1 MQFKLY
7 KSPDK
12 QLKQRRRINIFFVA
26 LFGIF
31 IVILLK
37 LINIQII
44 DSEKYK
50 IAARKQYENKIILTP
65 YRGLIYDRNMNVLV
79 SNSYQYSFAA
89 DPNMV
94 DKPEIAAEIFSKAF
108 GKPKEEYLAKLTSQN
123 TSFIY
128 LERKI
133 DADKVNGLDTLNMN
147 GVIVLKEP
155 KRVYNYG
162 NLASQVLGFTNID
175 NKGQTGIELSMDNE
189 LAGKEGF
196 IIMQRDGRGNN
207 RPSLEFPTKD
217 AENGNNL
224 VLTLDINI
232 QRFAEEE
239 LAEGVKNFNAAGGK
253 VIVQAVKTGEVLAM
267 SSYPTFDPNNI
278 TVADT
283 SGMKNAVISDI
294 YEPGSTF
301 KIITAAASLEEKLE
315 DRNSMIATENLNEIK
330 GINITDVHSASSMSF
345 QQAIE
350 QSSNVAFSKISLKLG
365 AERFYKYARDFG
377 IGIYNGVELPGENK
391 GILKRPIDFSGV
403 SLPYMSIG
411 YEVLINAMQLTN
423 AYSTIANNGTM
434 MKSYIIKKESGKDGK
449 TIFESKPVMI
459 RQVVSEKTARTLTS
473 LLTGVVERGTGTDA
487 KITGV
492 SIAGKTGTAQR
503 IINGEYSSS
512 SHNSSFVGYFPAE
525 DPQIII
531 TVILNDPKSGE
542 YYGGKVAA
550 PIFQKIANRIINFSG
565 TSNITSKD
573 FVNVNYT
580 KENPNTNLNNVESGP
595 INIEEKKL
603 LIPNLI
609 NLRLEDAKDVLVEN
623 RLSYEIVENTSGEKT
638 AGSVKII
645 ESQYPMPNER
655 VALNDNIKIKLVV
668 KENIVSEDR
677 LLIIPDVKNLSLR
690 KAINVL
696 LSAGFDVDIN
706 GSGKIQDQSPAP
718 GTKQLPKSKVIL
730 YCKNQQ

>member
-7 KSPDK
+7 KNPDK
-12 QLKQRRRINIFFVA
+12 QLKQRRRINFFFVA

-94 DKPEIAAEIFSKAF
+94 DKPELAAEIFSKAF

-217 AENGNNL
+217 SENGNNL

-278 TVADT
+278 SVADT
-283 SGMKNAVISDI
+283 SGMKN
-294 YEPGSTF
+294 
-301 KIITAAASLEEKLE
+301 
-315 DRNSMIATENLNEIK
+315 
-330 GINITDVHSASSMSF
+330 
-345 QQAIE
+345 
-350 QSSNVAFSKISLKLG
+350 
-365 AERFYKYARDFG
+365 
-377 IGIYNGVELPGENK
+377 
-391 GILKRPIDFSGV
+391 
-403 SLPYMSIG
+403 
-411 YEVLINAMQLTN
+411 
-423 AYSTIANNGTM
+423 
-434 MKSYIIKKESGKDGK
+434 
-449 TIFESKPVMI
+449 
-459 RQVVSEKTARTLTS
+459 
-473 LLTGVVERGTGTDA
+473 
-487 KITGV
+487 
-492 SIAGKTGTAQR
+492 
-503 IINGEYSSS
+503 
-512 SHNSSFVGYFPAE
+512 
-525 DPQIII
+525 
-531 TVILNDPKSGE
+531 
-542 YYGGKVAA
+542 
-550 PIFQKIANRIINFSG
+550 
-565 TSNITSKD
+565 
-573 FVNVNYT
+573 
-580 KENPNTNLNNVESGP
+580 
-595 INIEEKKL
+595 
-603 LIPNLI
+603 
-609 NLRLEDAKDVLVEN
+609 
-623 RLSYEIVENTSGEKT
+623 
-638 AGSVKII
+638 
-645 ESQYPMPNER
+645 
-655 VALNDNIKIKLVV
+655 
-668 KENIVSEDR
+668 
-677 LLIIPDVKNLSLR
+677 
-690 KAINVL
+690 
-696 LSAGFDVDIN
+696 
-706 GSGKIQDQSPAP
+706 
-718 GTKQLPKSKVIL
+718 
-730 YCKNQQ
+730 

>member
-1 MQFKLY
+1 LQFKLY
-7 KSPDK
+7 KNPDR
-12 QLKQRRRINIFFVA
+12 QLKQRRRINFFFVA

-128 LERKI
+128 LERRI
-133 DADKVNGLDTLNMN
+133 DAEKVNGLDTLNMN

-162 NLASQVLGFTNID
+162 SLASQVLGFTNID

-217 AENGNNL
+217 SENGNNL

-278 TVADT
+278 SVADT

-301 KIITAAASLEEKLE
+301 KIITAAASIEEKLE

-330 GINITDVHSASSMSF
+330 GLNITDVHGASSMSF

-391 GILKRPIDFSGV
+391 GILKRPIEFSGV

-434 MKSYIIKKESGKDGK
+434 MKSFIIKKDGK
-449 TIFESKPVMI
+449 TIFEGKPVMI
-459 RQVVSEKTARTLTS
+459 RQVVSENTAKTLTS

-512 SHNSSFVGYFPAE
+512 SHTSSLVGYFPAE
-525 DPQIII
+525 DPQILI

-573 FVNVNYT
+573 FVNVNYSKDIKDA
-580 KENPNTNLNNVESGP
+580 KENNDSQETQE
-595 INIEEKKL
+595 IAEKKI

-609 NLRLEDAKDVLVEN
+609 NLRLEDAKDVLLEN
-623 RLSYEIVENTSGEKT
+623 RLGYEIVENTSGEKS

-655 VALNDNIKIKLVV
+655 VAVNDNIKIKLVV
-668 KENIVSEDR
+668 KENIVSDDR

-706 GSGKIQDQSPAP
+706 GSGKIQEQSPAP